1 MATSCTPPLQR
12 LWGHQL
18 RRCAGQPLA
27 HYRYDPAAYFSDA
40 NEFETVCSRD
50 GLVAFLQEAEYDYI
64 LVDWTDEYFCE
75 EFSSLFDAP
84 IPLGTTH
91 DPLLFKIEDGGAR
104 MTLVAGG
111 DEA

>member
-1 MATSCTPPLQR
+1 MTLLP
-12 LWGHQL
+12 
-18 RRCAGQPLA
+18 
-27 HYRYDPAAYFSDA
+27 YFSDA